1 MGSDASRA
9 SLAWEDLVLPWELV
23 EWLELT
29 TAGLAISVVRVWRGG
44 LSGRPSH
51 YYRATGPGF

>member
-9 SLAWEDLVLPWELV
+9 PLAWEDLVLPWELV

-29 TAGLAISVVRVWRGG
+29 TAGLAISLVRV
-44 LSGRPSH
+44 
-51 YYRATGPGF
+51 